1 MLSPCHLLLVIR
13 PVVPGTD
20 WLPDWFYSGKA
31 WMNLTLAKFLL
42 TKIRVEP
49 NEVPSSHFEDNRRAS
64 DSASESA
71 GQPGSPVL
79 SAFLILAL
87 VSVPLFGGDLR
98 QLADL
103 EVRRL
108 VLLLA
113 ALALQILVIEVVHD
127 VPRWIAPAAHVVS
140 YLLAGA
146 FLYVNRR
153 IPALWLIGLGGA
165 ANLAA
170 IAANGG
176 QMPASAWAFRSAGLP
191 IQESAEG
198 FANSVVL
205 AHPKLPALGDIFA
218 IPQSW
223 PLSNVFSVGDVCIA
237 LGSAVALH
245 RICNSR
251 LAASIGRKRRARKPA
266 QLGKR

>member
-1 MLSPCHLLLVIR
+1 M
-13 PVVPGTD
+13 
-20 WLPDWFYSGKA
+20 
-31 WMNLTLAKFLL
+31 
-42 TKIRVEP
+42 
-49 NEVPSSHFEDNRRAS
+49 
-64 DSASESA
+64 
-71 GQPGSPVL
+71 
-79 SAFLILAL
+79 FLILSL

-98 QLADL
+98 RLTDL
-103 EVRRL
+103 EVRRM

-113 ALALQILVIEVVHD
+113 ALVLQILVIEVV
-127 VPRWIAPAAHVVS
+127 PGAPAWIASAAHLVS

-165 ANLAA
+165 ANFAA

-176 QMPASAWAFRSAGLP
+176 RMPASASAFRSAGLRA
-191 IQESAEG
+191 EDGEG
-198 FANSVVL
+198 FVNSVVL
-205 AHPKLPALGDIFA
+205 AHPRLLALGDVFA

-237 LGSAVALH
+237 LGGAVALH

-251 LAASIGRKRRARKPA
+251 LTASMSRKRGARKPA
-266 QLGKR
+266 HLGKK

>member
-1 MLSPCHLLLVIR
+1 MLSV
-13 PVVPGTD
+13 
-20 WLPDWFYSGKA
+20 
-31 WMNLTLAKFLL
+31 
-42 TKIRVEP
+42 
-49 NEVPSSHFEDNRRAS
+49 
-64 DSASESA
+64 
-71 GQPGSPVL
+71 
-79 SAFLILAL
+79 FLILSL

-98 QLADL
+98 RLTDL
-103 EVRRL
+103 EVRRM

-113 ALALQILVIEVVHD
+113 ALVLQILVIEVV
-127 VPRWIAPAAHVVS
+127 PGAPAWIASAAHLVS

-165 ANLAA
+165 ANFAA

-176 QMPASAWAFRSAGLP
+176 RMPASASAFRSAGLRA
-191 IQESAEG
+191 EDGAEG
-198 FANSVVL
+198 FVNSVVL
-205 AHPKLPALGDIFA
+205 AHPRLLALGDVFA

-237 LGSAVALH
+237 LGGAVALH

-251 LAASIGRKRRARKPA
+251 LTASMSRKRGARKPGH
-266 QLGKR
+266 LGKK